1 MNYDIR
7 KISDYIKNVHS
18 RYYVDTNGVIYTSM
32 SSSSDKVMVNGK
44 RYNLKKIRN
53 KYLSEMNRTN
63 NMIMKIKEI
72 EDGNYYFLYDGTIL
86 HRLATRIYDDGTV
99 DVSLILVNG
108 RVKGDRLKVHRIVA
122 VCFIGD
128 IENKEVHHIDQNR
141 SNNKV
146 SNLKILSFE
155 EHRGKGNHTKNHNLK

>member
-53 KYLSEMNRTN
+53 
-63 NMIMKIKEI
+63 
-72 EDGNYYFLYDGTIL
+72 
-86 HRLATRIYDDGTV
+86 
-99 DVSLILVNG
+99 
-108 RVKGDRLKVHRIVA
+108 
-122 VCFIGD
+122 
-128 IENKEVHHIDQNR
+128 
-141 SNNKV
+141 
-146 SNLKILSFE
+146 
-155 EHRGKGNHTKNHNLK
+155 